1 MVLSMNLIARRKKM
15 KRTSKQ
21 VGGSHYETL
30 KYEPVEAFIHYNL
43 DWFQSEIIKYCSR
56 FLRKNGKQDLD
67 KAFQVA
73 DIAIGFGLDIDTS
86 KEFKGDN
93 FLEEYISQFEYYEV
107 MSKLMIAVINKDYVL
122 VKTNINK
129 LIEIYYG

>member
-86 KEFKGDN
+86 NEFKGDN

-107 MSKLMIAVINKDYVL
+107 MDKLMTAVINKDYVL
-122 VKTNINK
+122 VKANINK

>member
-73 DIAIGFGLDIDTS
+73 DIAIGFGLDVDTS
-86 KEFKGDN
+86 EEFKGDN
-93 FLEEYISQFEYYEV
+93 FLEEYISQFEYYEI
-107 MSKLMIAVINKDYVL
+107 MDKLMTAVINKDYVL
-122 VKTNINK
+122 VKYYINK

>member
-73 DIAIGFGLDIDTS
+73 DIAIGFGLDIDAS

-107 MSKLMIAVINKDYVL
+107 MDKLMTAVINKDYVL
-122 VKTNINK
+122 VKANINK

>member
-86 KEFKGDN
+86 NEFKGDN

-122 VKTNINK
+122 VKANINK

>member
-1 MVLSMNLIARRKKM
+1 MVLNMNLIARRKKM

-73 DIAIGFGLDIDTS
+73 DIAIGFGLDMDAS
-86 KEFKGDN
+86 KEFKSDN

-107 MSKLMIAVINKDYVL
+107 MDKLMTAVINKDYVL
-122 VKTNINK
+122 VKVNINK